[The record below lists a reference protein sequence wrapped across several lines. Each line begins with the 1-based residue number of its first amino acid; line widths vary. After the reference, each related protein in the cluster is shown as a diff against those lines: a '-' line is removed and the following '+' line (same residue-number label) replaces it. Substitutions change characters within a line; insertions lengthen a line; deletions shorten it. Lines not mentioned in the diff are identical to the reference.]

1 MLGALA
7 WVPAMWMAKHPGM
20 AGILCEFGGIA
31 RTGQNE
37 NGHRKQCAGSGQC
50 QIDGML
56 VPGFWMLEAGIN
68 SQLTSP
74 T

>member
-7 WVPAMWMAKHPGM
+7 WVPVMWMAKHPGM
-20 AGILCEFGGIA
+20 ARNLAASQELVKTRTVTASNAQA
-31 RTGQNE
+31 RANVKLTG
-37 NGHRKQCAGSGQC
+37 CWF
-50 QIDGML
+50 L
-56 VPGFWMLEAGIN
+56 VPGFWRLEAGIN